1 MKKADGTLKDP
12 LETSPP
18 PLAHGL
24 ACGLRKWASSNNV
37 NGHLHRAKTGRSV
50 KLAIAFW
57 LQVASLLGPVLV

>member
-24 ACGLRKWASSNNV
+24 AVVYENV
-37 NGHLHRAKTGRSV
+37 GQLK
-50 KLAIAFW
+50 
-57 LQVASLLGPVLV
+57 